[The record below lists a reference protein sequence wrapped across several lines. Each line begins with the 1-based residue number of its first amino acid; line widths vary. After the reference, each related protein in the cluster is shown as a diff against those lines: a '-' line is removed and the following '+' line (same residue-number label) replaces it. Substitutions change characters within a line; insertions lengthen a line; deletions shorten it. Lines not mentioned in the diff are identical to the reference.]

1 MDEPAVE
8 NLRHEAIWSS
18 DIWLVA
24 REVILDAFIEN
35 ADVHLEQ
42 AIEALE
48 RWRFIGVIPLK
59 YWIIYDFIIT
69 KIWEKKSRQTV
80 LKDNLDY
87 LPDEAIRM
95 QW

>member
-8 NLRHEAIWSS
+8 SLRHEAIWSS

-24 REVILDAFIEN
+24 REVIREAFIEN

-59 YWIIYDFIIT
+59 I
-69 KIWEKKSRQTV
+69 
-80 LKDNLDY
+80 LDNLCLCNRQKYEEFYRY
-87 LPDEAIRM
+87 LHQAD
-95 QW
+95 